1 MGICQ
6 GKEKNT
12 RYYERSQN
20 INKNQYPDEEPP
32 QYSNILSELLQK
44 NYSDEDIKNVL
55 EEFQNIRGQNVV
67 YKTSKDE
74 EVHSDFLQGY
84 EWTINPYYDTSITII
99 EEVPPALPPKKSQMS
114 QLSNE
119 NINDLIKDPIYDNAR
134 LKKHAINISKYNDF
148 TESVYEPIYKNY
160 GSVVRKKLIPSS
172 QKSVPSTDSFA

>member
-1 MGICQ
+1 M
-6 GKEKNT
+6 
-12 RYYERSQN
+12 
-20 INKNQYPDEEPP
+20 
-32 QYSNILSELLQK
+32 
-44 NYSDEDIKNVL
+44 
-55 EEFQNIRGQNVV
+55 
-67 YKTSKDE
+67 TSKDK

-148 TESVYEPIYKNY
+148 TESLCEPIYNNY
-160 GSVVRKKLIPSS
+160 GSVVRKKPIPSL
-172 QKSVPSTDSFA
+172 QKSIPSTDSFA